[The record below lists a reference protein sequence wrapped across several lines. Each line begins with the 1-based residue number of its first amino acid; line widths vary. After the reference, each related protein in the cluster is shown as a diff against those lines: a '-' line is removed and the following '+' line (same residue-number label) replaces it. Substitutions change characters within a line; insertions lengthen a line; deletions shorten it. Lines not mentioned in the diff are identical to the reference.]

1 MSKPNTAHII
11 GFDVKQ
17 WPVTA
22 PAVVDL
28 SLYNGV
34 YEVGVFEP
42 EVFE

>member
-1 MSKPNTAHII
+1 MSKPNTLHII

-28 SLYNGV
+28 GAYDGV
-34 YEVGVFEP
+34 YEVGVFDDL
-42 EVFE
+42 VFE